1 MFRIL
6 ALLLLLAAW
15 PASAGELPDIKL
27 RDAYDESAR
36 LSDFTGKYVLLNL
49 WASWCAPCVQEM
61 PSLQRLQESLGSEKF
76 TVLPVSVE
84 VGKPDRVAAFYRR
97 LGLRGLPLYLLNDK
111 NDMIKLKVLG
121 LPTTI
126 LLNPQGDVV
135 WRVAGDLNWD
145 DADLRAKLLKDIGGA
160 VH

>member
-1 MFRIL
+1 M
-6 ALLLLLAAW
+6 AK
-15 PASAGELPDIKL
+15 GLPDVTL
-27 RDAYDESAR
+27 RNAYDETAQ
-36 LSDFTGKYVLLNL
+36 LSELITGKYVLLNL

-84 VGKPDRVAAFYRR
+84 VGKPDKVAAFYRR
-97 LGLRGLPLYLLNDK
+97 LGLSGLPLYLLDRK
-111 NDMIKLKVLG
+111 DDAVRLKVLG

-126 LLNPQGDVV
+126 LLDPQGDVV

-145 DADLRAKLLKDIGGA
+145 DAELRAKLLRDIGERGNR
-160 VH
+160 